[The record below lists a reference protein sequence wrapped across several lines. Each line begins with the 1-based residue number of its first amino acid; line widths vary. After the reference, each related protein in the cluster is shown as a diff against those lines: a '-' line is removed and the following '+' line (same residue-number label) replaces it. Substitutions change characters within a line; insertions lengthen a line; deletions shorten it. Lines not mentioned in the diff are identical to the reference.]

1 MKWTTKDPWAEIDPG
16 PSPIYNAN
24 RVETDQ
30 KLEFFWAKGAD
41 SKCALILRHKMAS
54 NQGIRL
60 PKLKGV
66 EVSVAPQPESGSAN
80 LLFKLHE
87 SEHRDIFYQLCMN
100 LIQSAKT
107 AKSEREIV
115 ALTIARAW
123 RWHHLL
129 RGGSDG
135 RLSLEEQKGL
145 IGELMVLERL
155 LLPHMSPVDSVNSW
169 TGPLDAPKDFEL
181 GNLCIE
187 SKARR
192 GAATPF
198 VTINSEFQLDN
209 DSVDKLYLH
218 VVELNRTP
226 PSSNEAFS
234 VTDIA
239 RKVRSKIHDSDPG
252 AIPAY
257 EGLLS
262 SSGFDWDEDY
272 TEFVFLEGSH
282 SAYLVQGDFPKIT
295 QQSFQPGLT
304 RVRYSLSLSAC
315 EQYEVTYKSVVN
327 AIKEVNYGK

>member
-145 IGELMVLERL
+145 IGELYVLK
-155 LLPHMSPVDSVNSW
+155 SVLIPNIASFTEGLACW
-169 TGPLDAPKDFEL
+169 TGPSGSPKDFNI
-181 GNLCIE
+181 GNIGIE
-187 SKARR
+187 VKARS
-192 GAATPF
+192 GVSEPY
-198 VTINSEFQLDN
+198 INISSSHQLD
-209 DSVDKLYLH
+209 DSNVHSLYLC
-218 VVELNRTP
+218 VVTL
-226 PSSNEAFS
+226 NEATSEVPESFTLMDKINEMLKFYETEPTAHARFIDLLNAYPHDQNQLDLEDKYEDRFVFGGVEYYNVLNGFPRIVGPEIHQAVIDVRYRIPLNS
-234 VTDIA
+234 CSDFIVPETDI
-239 RKVRSKIHDSDPG
+239 
-252 AIPAY
+252 
-257 EGLLS
+257 
-262 SSGFDWDEDY
+262 
-272 TEFVFLEGSH
+272 TT
-282 SAYLVQGDFPKIT
+282 YL
-295 QQSFQPGLT
+295 
-304 RVRYSLSLSAC
+304 
-315 EQYEVTYKSVVN
+315 N
-327 AIKEVNYGK
+327 